1 MAFAT
6 GGLFFQERRVGM
18 AFSERAYAR
27 ILVFQRFGFRRYLHR
42 HLFYST
48 KYPPNESR
56 RKAVR
61 QKRTPS
67 ASRLSRRPSGE
78 ALWGISWNMIMGYE
92 PTVKPCTRLPLADP
106 SQGKRY
112 GRASPTNGLP
122 RMIVRRSGAHA
133 RLCDCTCGIMTWP
146 VPAWATSPSS
156 KSPCATTW
164 TGSCPSFPWN
174 RPTPRTGTWQDFDST
189 TAPSVRSAR
198 LGATSPSNRRNG
210 TRADISSLH

>member
-1 MAFAT
+1 MSQVQILSARQISPTPDWDVGRSFVAQTVPIGTSMAFAT

-18 AFSERAYAR
+18 AFSERAYAH

-106 SQGKRY
+106 SQGK
-112 GRASPTNGLP
+112 PTGES
-122 RMIVRRSGAHA
+122 VAGVHHRR
-133 RLCDCTCGIMTWP
+133 
-146 VPAWATSPSS
+146 
-156 KSPCATTW
+156 
-164 TGSCPSFPWN
+164 
-174 RPTPRTGTWQDFDST
+174 
-189 TAPSVRSAR
+189 TAYRV
-198 LGATSPSNRRNG
+198 
-210 TRADISSLH
+210 